1 VSTRERLRAW
11 LPCYAVGKMRLAIAS
26 SLLLLA
32 SCDASADGAVEKS
45 KQAAGELA
53 SQAGD
58 KASALAG
65 EAGGKAKSLWDD
77 LPSTGELSDSASGW
91 ISEQAK
97 SAGGGIEAAIVK
109 GKQLGP
115 EALDI
120 GSNLRKAVDSDTA
133 IEPIY
138 QEVEDGGRTAADVDA
153 AIGDMP
159 RKEVIEGVTVGFKRM
174 DELSE
179 QRSLK
184 ERGYLVMWRQGDHL
198 VGFVYRSRREID
210 IEKMV
215 AEAPRLVKLVQTATD

>member
-1 VSTRERLRAW
+1 
-11 LPCYAVGKMRLAIAS
+11 MRRFALLSS
-26 SLLLLA
+26 SLSVLA
-32 SCDASADGAVEKS
+32 LAACDASPDAAVDKS
-45 KQAAGELA
+45 KQAAGQLA

-58 KASALAG
+58 KASELVD
-65 EAGGKAKSLWDD
+65 EAGGKAKSLWDE
-77 LPSTGELSDSASGW
+77 LPSTGELSDSASTW
-91 ISEQAK
+91 ISKKAEG
-97 SAGGGIEAAIVK
+97 AGGGIEAAIVK

-115 EALDI
+115 EALEI

-133 IEPIY
+133 VEPIF

-159 RKEVIEGVTVGFKRM
+159 RTEVIEGVTVGFKQM

-179 QRSLK
+179 HRSLK

-210 IEKMV
+210 IDKV
-215 AEAPRLVKLVQTATD
+215 VSEAPRLVKLVQSAAD